1 MDTQGAPTHRGRW
14 MSVSIVGALL
24 IGILVGR
31 TLVPVVLQATEPY
44 EHLKIFTE
52 VLTQIEKHYVEE
64 TKSIDLIHGAI
75 RGMLATLDP
84 HSGYMPPDVY
94 KEVQVETKG
103 KFGGVGIQIGIRD
116 KKLTVV
122 APM

>member
-1 MDTQGAPTHRGRW
+1 MDMKSTPMRRGGW
-14 MSVSIVGALL
+14 MLIGIVGALL
-24 IGILVGR
+24 LGVLVGR
-31 TLVPVVLQATEPY
+31 ALVPVVQATEPY
-44 EHLKIFTE
+44 EHLKTFTE
-52 VLTQIEKHYVEE
+52 VLAQIEKSYVEE

-103 KFGGVGIQIGIRD
+103 KFGGVGIQIGFVT
-116 KKLTVV
+116 KSS
-122 APM
+122 P